1 MKGHKIRFLSVIAT
15 FMLISS
21 ILSSQAL
28 AVARSSKYLD
38 AYGTYVSPVGNGKI
52 VITID
57 VDALRSM
64 TKIGATTIILY
75 GSKDGKNFTV
85 AKSYN
90 YQDYP
95 IMMSSGKHY
104 YEDLFTY
111 YGTVGLHNGDIYL
124 PPISHQQGYRHMMSI
139 PLLTLIYAA
148 LC

>member
-1 MKGHKIRFLSVIAT
+1 MKGRKIRFLSVIAT

-75 GSKDGKNFTV
+75 GSKDGKN
-85 AKSYN
+85 
-90 YQDYP
+90 
-95 IMMSSGKHY
+95 SGKHY

-111 YGTVGLHNGDIYL
+111 YGTVGYSYYVTAFCYAGD
-124 PPISHQQGYRHMMSI
+124 STGYDEKPYTSI
-139 PLLTLIYAA
+139 IVKAT
-148 LC
+148 

>member
-111 YGTVGLHNGDIYL
+111 YGTVGY
-124 PPISHQQGYRHMMSI
+124 SY
-139 PLLTLIYAA
+139 Y
-148 LC
+148 

>member
-64 TKIGATTIILY
+64 TKLVPRQSFSTDQKMARTSQLQNPITTKTIRL
-75 GSKDGKNFTV
+75 
-85 AKSYN
+85 
-90 YQDYP
+90 
-95 IMMSSGKHY
+95 
-104 YEDLFTY
+104 
-111 YGTVGLHNGDIYL
+111 
-124 PPISHQQGYRHMMSI
+124 
-139 PLLTLIYAA
+139 
-148 LC
+148 

>member
-1 MKGHKIRFLSVIAT
+1 MKGHRIRFLSVIAT

-104 YEDLFTY
+104 YYSICLQNKRRGWFIH
-111 YGTVGLHNGDIYL
+111 LDISARSSSAT
-124 PPISHQQGYRHMMSI
+124 P
-139 PLLTLIYAA
+139 A
-148 LC
+148 

>member
-75 GSKDGKNFTV
+75 GSK
-85 AKSYN
+85 
-90 YQDYP
+90 
-95 IMMSSGKHY
+95 
-104 YEDLFTY
+104 E
-111 YGTVGLHNGDIYL
+111 LHSCKIL
-124 PPISHQQGYRHMMSI
+124 
-139 PLLTLIYAA
+139 
-148 LC
+148 

>member
-1 MKGHKIRFLSVIAT
+1 MKGHRIRFLSVIAT

-75 GSKDGKNFTV
+75 GSKDGKNFT
-85 AKSYN
+85 
-90 YQDYP
+90 DYP

-111 YGTVGLHNGDIYL
+111 YGTVGYSYYVTAFCYAGD
-124 PPISHQQGYRHMMSI
+124 STGYDEKPYTSI
-139 PLLTLIYAA
+139 IVKAT
-148 LC
+148 